1 MSNIP
6 NGPDGITCAW
16 MSNVTGWDVDE
27 VTVTQIGV
35 GVGVSSALYRA
46 VLGGTGCPESVIV
59 KLAALAPEAVQTA
72 AALGFYRREVNF
84 FEELRS
90 NSPVRVPSCHFTEI
104 DDDNASFVI
113 VMEDFGGN
121 RMVDQV
127 AGMELADVE
136 SAVAALAD
144 WHATWWNRVDGFSE
158 RGLAVPLGSPIY
170 PAVLPTIFTEGWD
183 KLSAEAPHVLEPFGE
198 IGPKFVDAIAGLLQ
212 QLDAAP
218 NTLLHGD
225 YRADNMMFDS
235 DGNLLLLDFQILGT
249 GAAAYDLAYLVTQSP
264 DASVASANERALFNL
279 WTARLAEGGVPVA
292 DLARAWDDYRTAAL
306 FCLIYPVGAS
316 RGMDLTDQRQLRLLE
331 TMTSRLGRAV
341 AELDLAELI

>member
-6 NGPDGITCAW
+6 NGPDDITRAW
-16 MSNVTGWDVDE
+16 MSQVTGWPVDDVA
-27 VTVTQIGV
+27 VTQIGV

-46 VLGGTGCPESVIV
+46 VLGGEGCPESVIV
-59 KLAALAPEAVQTA
+59 KLAALAPAAVQSS

-84 FEELRS
+84 FEELC
-90 NSPVRVPSCHFTEI
+90 NDSPVRVPACHFSEI
-104 DDDNASFVI
+104 DDGGAAFVI

-144 WHATWWNRVDGFSE
+144 WHATWWNRIDGFTE
-158 RGLAVPLGSPIY
+158 RGLSVPLGSPIY
-170 PAVLPTIFTEGWD
+170 PAVLPALFAEGWD
-183 KLSAEAPHVLEPFGE
+183 KLSAEAPHVLEPFAE
-198 IGPKFVDAIAGLLQ
+198 IGIKFSDALAGLLQ

-235 DGNLLLLDFQILGT
+235 DGSLLLLDFQILGT
-249 GAAAYDLAYLVTQSP
+249 GSAVYDLAYLVTQSP
-264 DASVASANERALFNL
+264 AASVASANERRLFEL
-279 WTARLAEGGVPVA
+279 WVARLIDAGVPEG
-292 DLARAWDDYRTAAL
+292 DLDRAWDDYRTAAL
-306 FCLIYPVGAS
+306 VCLVYPVVAS
-316 RGMDLTDQRQLRLLE
+316 RGMDLTDPRQLQLIE
-331 TMTSRLGRAV
+331 TMTSRIGRAV
-341 AELDLAELI
+341 TELDLAELI